1 MTTPQGVSCLEI
13 EGLKLSLGDWQFW
26 QSSVKSTVHLIF
38 QQGEINTSGKKKSV
52 SSNGLGPM
60 NQREQNVFHLGRGV
74 VAPMGGFRL
83 LSIIRVKL
91 GHGVH
96 RGRKMRQLELV
107 SPSLPSPWSLCTNST
122 MFFIRFR
129 FHTSQVALVVK
140 NLPANSGDTRDA
152 GSIPGSGRSPGGGHG
167 NPLQYSC
174 LESPMDRWSLAGYG
188 GKESDM
194 TEASQQEQRQR
205 VKSLHHLEFL
215 FLTSDILSSSQG
227 NISSLKSFHYRKLC
241 WCSFWIIA

>member
-1 MTTPQGVSCLEI
+1 MRTPQGASCLEI

-38 QQGEINTSGKKKSV
+38 QQGEINTSGKKKKSV

-96 RGRKMRQLELV
+96 RRRKVRYSWSAFLLLSLKPLCWFYYVLHLLSV
-107 SPSLPSPWSLCTNST
+107 SL
-122 MFFIRFR
+122 
-129 FHTSQVALVVK
+129 VALVVK

-174 LESPMDRWSLAGYG
+174 LENPMDRWSLAGYG

-194 TEASQQEQRQR
+194 TEA
-205 VKSLHHLEFL
+205 
-215 FLTSDILSSSQG
+215 T
-227 NISSLKSFHYRKLC
+227 
-241 WCSFWIIA
+241 